1 MKLLDS
7 ELTKNI
13 TMGGG
18 YHTMNSK
25 KKKNIKK
32 IAAAATLC
40 FALASPMVLT
50 GCSEG
55 EVDIGTKWLSG
66 IETPST
72 SSGKVGDFYLDTDDF
87 KIYQRTVEG
96 WQLVGSIKGQQGET
110 GEDGNDGV
118 GIVSISKISSVN
130 NVDTYSILFSD
141 ESTKTFSVTNGTNG
155 ADGLTPYVG
164 TNGNWWIGT
173 GSAAVDLGVKA
184 QGEAGKSAYE
194 IYKEANPTSTLTQ
207 TEWLESLR
215 GADGKSAYE
224 LWKEANPTS
233 TLTQTEWL
241 ESLEGETGKS
251 AYELWKAAN
260 PASQLTQEQWLAG
273 LKGEQGVG
281 VLRVESEYGFA
292 SNGQQ
297 CVYFTIYYTNGTHE
311 TITAMIP
318 RAIETIE
325 VKNTDIFVLA
335 EDATDDTETGMVL
348 KVKYEGVSDYEL
360 VPVTK
365 GMVSGIEDWSV
376 PGNHY
381 DVKVSFR
388 EKMVEDVNVNIS
400 LNLEEMTLLG
410 TYSAGASLQMMQVAS
425 IDVYEE
431 GWARINYMMRS
442 SYSSFC
448 KWESMSEEHSS
459 KITILADLG
468 YNELVLDADATD
480 ADNKVVDVCQPT
492 TTPKATYTGTVEM
505 EKGVFA
511 DCTIKVFGEGLTHD
525 IYNVEVDMGGGQKMV
540 MQSAKFEPIT
550 KGERK
555 FIDARG
561 MIAYLDDAEHTFE
574 AVEYVATVEGEYFAD
589 FNDAVEYAIANDK
602 VLTLENTVEVNE
614 TIVVDGDL
622 TINLNDYSITAADEL
637 AALFRHTA
645 GEFVVDNGYIS
656 AKNRVFRVE
665 GMGEGED
672 ARLVLGENLYV
683 DSEEICVF
691 VYGPRASLETSAY
704 LTSTC
709 ADYATV
715 SGNGLLEKRI
725 QSIHI
730 KGGRIENT
738 SGVCEAIYAP
748 QTGEIIVE
756 GDAYIE
762 GAVALY
768 IKSGNV
774 TIKNGTFIGN
784 GERQEY
790 KYYGNGSIVTGDA
803 IVIDACN
810 YPGGNPTV
818 TIIDGQF
825 QSRNGGYGI
834 GYYSYDGNKAVI
846 NDYLTYEYKDE
857 WGYPVYRDQVIYEI
871 QVAQQWDGTI
881 AAVPTAVNN
890 VIEITSAK
898 QLAGLAKAVNE
909 GNTFDG
915 FTIVL
920 TKDIDLMNI
929 EWTPIGYG
937 DSNYVETV
945 LSGAVF
951 KGTFDGQNHTIYN
964 LKITEF
970 NKGGAVEGTSSGI
983 GLFGQ
988 IIGEVKNLAV
998 DGAMVYGNHYVGT
1011 IVGKAINSN
1020 ISNCMVRNA
1029 YVNCMYANDDE
1040 SGDKAGAVVGHIAKG
1055 TRQGDA
1061 ASITNCIVIDSEVQA
1076 DRDAGQV
1083 IGCLSNGAVSENNMA
1098 EGNVNVSCNNS
1109 SEGLAQP
1116 DYDKS
1121 GTNIT
1126 NDIIGRVHA
1135 AS

>member
-1 MKLLDS
+1 
-7 ELTKNI
+7 
-13 TMGGG
+13 
-18 YHTMNSK
+18 MNSK

-55 EVDIGTKWLSG
+55 EIDVGTKWLSG

-110 GEDGNDGV
+110 GEAGNDGV

-130 NVDTYSILFSD
+130 NVDTYSILFTND
-141 ESTKTFSVTNGTNG
+141 TTKTFTVTNGTNG
-155 ADGLTPYVG
+155 ANGTNGLTPYIG
-164 TNGNWWIGT
+164 ENGNWWVGT
-173 GSAAVDLGVKA
+173 GSEAVDLEIKA

-194 IYKEANPTSTLTQ
+194 IFKAENPTSTLTEEQ
-207 TEWLESLR
+207 WLESLK
-215 GADGKSAYE
+215 GAD
-224 LWKEANPTS
+224 
-233 TLTQTEWL
+233 
-241 ESLEGETGKS
+241 GKS

-260 PASQLTQEQWLAG
+260 PSSQLTQDEWLESLSGENGKSAYELWIAANPSSQLTQDEWLAG

-311 TITAMIP
+311 TITAVIP
-318 RAIETIE
+318 REIETIE

-335 EDATDDTETGMVL
+335 EDAADDAETGMIL

-360 VPVTK
+360 IPVTK
-365 GMVSGIEDWSV
+365 GMVTGVEDWSV
-376 PGNHY
+376 PGYYY
-381 DVKVSFR
+381 DVEIRYQDQLLENVS
-388 EKMVEDVNVNIS
+388 VNID
-400 LNLEEMTLLG
+400 LNTEELTLIG
-410 TYSAGASLQMMQVAS
+410 TYSAGASLQMMGISS

-431 GWARINYMMRS
+431 GWAKINIMQRS
-442 SYSSFC
+442 AMHTYC
-448 KWESMSEEHSS
+448 KWESIDETPSS
-459 KITILADLG
+459 KSTIVAHLDG
-468 YNELVLDADATD
+468 GELILNTD
-480 ADNKVVDVCQPT
+480 ASDDENKVVDIYQSEA
-492 TTPKATYTGTVEM
+492 TPKAYYVGTVEV
-505 EKGVFA
+505 EKDVFTT
-511 DCTIKVFGEGLTHD
+511 CTIKVYEEGLTQA
-525 IYNVEVDMGGGQKMV
+525 IYNVEIDMGEGNMLV
-540 MQSAKFEPIT
+540 MQSGKFEPIT
-550 KGERK
+550 KSGTQ
-555 FIDARG
+555 FIDVQG
-561 MIAYLDDAEHTFE
+561 MLLYLNDEEHSFE
-574 AVEYVATVEGEYFAD
+574 SVLVAATVEGEYFVD
-589 FNDAVEYAIANDK
+589 FNEAVEYAIANDK
-602 VLTLENTVEVNE
+602 VLKLETSVEIAE

-622 TINLNDYSITAADEL
+622 TIDLNDCSITAADEL
-637 AALFRHTA
+637 TALFRHTA

-672 ARLVLGENLYV
+672 AKLVLGENLYV

-691 VYGPRASLETSAY
+691 VYGPRASFETSAY

-730 KGGRIENT
+730 KGGRIENS
-738 SGVCEAIYAP
+738 SGVCPAIYAP
-748 QTGEIIVE
+748 QTGEFIVE
-756 GDAYIE
+756 GDAHIE

-774 TIKNGTFIGN
+774 TIKNGTFIGT
-784 GERQEY
+784 GERQDY
-790 KYYGNGSIVTGDA
+790 KYYGDGCVVTGDA
-803 IVIDACN
+803 IVIDACG

-818 TIIDGQF
+818 TIVDGQF
-825 QSRNGGYGI
+825 QSYNGGYGI
-834 GYYSYDGNKAVI
+834 GYYSYDGNKAVVK
-846 NDYLTYEYKDE
+846 NYSDYEVYKE
-857 WGYPVYRDQVIYEI
+857 V
-871 QVAQQWDGTI
+871 VAQQWDGSI

-909 GNTFDG
+909 GNTFEG
-915 FTIVL
+915 YTIIL

-945 LSGAVF
+945 LTGAVF
-951 KGTFDGQNHTIYN
+951 KGIFDGQNHTIYN

-998 DGAMVYGNHYVGT
+998 DGAMVHGNHYVGT
-1011 IVGKAINSN
+1011 IVGKALNSN
-1020 ISNCMVRNA
+1020 ISNCIVRNA
-1029 YVNCMYANDDE
+1029 YVNCTYANDDE

-1061 ASITNCIVIDSEVQA
+1061 ASITNCIVIDSEVRA

-1083 IGCLSNGAVSENNMA
+1083 IGCLSNGAVSENNMV
-1098 EGNVNVSCNNS
+1098 EGNVTVSCNNS
-1109 SEGLAQP
+1109 SNGLAEAG
-1116 DYDKS
+1116 YNKS
-1121 GTNIT
+1121 GTNIN
-1126 NDIIGRVHA
+1126 NDIIGRIHE